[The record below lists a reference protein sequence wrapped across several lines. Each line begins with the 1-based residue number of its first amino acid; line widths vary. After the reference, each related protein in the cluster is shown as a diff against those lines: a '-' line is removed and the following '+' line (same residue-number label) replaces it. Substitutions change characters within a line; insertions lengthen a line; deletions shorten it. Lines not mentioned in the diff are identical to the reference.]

1 MFILNVKTLRELVKN
16 RLLEVKNA
24 IRVRVRVKINQEK
37 EVKNTVECQIE
48 NTGYI
53 DEPM

>member
-1 MFILNVKTLRELVKN
+1 MLNVKTSYEEEN
-16 RLLEVKNA
+16 RLLLEVKNA
-24 IRVRVRVKINQEK
+24 IRVKVNQGK

-48 NTGYI
+48 NTRYI